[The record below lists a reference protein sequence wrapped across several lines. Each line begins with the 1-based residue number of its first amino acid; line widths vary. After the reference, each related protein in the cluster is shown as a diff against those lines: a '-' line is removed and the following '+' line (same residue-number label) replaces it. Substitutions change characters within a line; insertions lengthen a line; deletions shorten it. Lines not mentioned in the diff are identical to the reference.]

1 MSLRQTLPL
10 MPPGDC
16 TVHCKPVACV
26 PTVNHSRIKL
36 GDCVSHEN
44 ISVSRR
50 ELYDQVWSEPMTK
63 LAPKYGLSDV
73 GLAKVCKKH
82 EIPRPPVGHWA
93 KLANGKKSPQ
103 PELPEL
109 DQADLEEIRFFR
121 TGFDAEPS
129 AKEPSEPKL
138 IIEVKDHLRKP
149 HRLVDKARE
158 KLRASEPDQ
167 RGVVSVHG
175 QRCLSI
181 SVTKKSLTRA
191 LKILNALIQYWE
203 QSGGTV
209 SAGEPG
215 TKFSRED
222 GSVCLAL
229 SERITRI
236 EKPSEYSFIKDYRY
250 EATGKLTLSID
261 GWGDGLRKNWSD
273 GKVQRLEN
281 VLGKVATTLDQW
293 ITLDHERRL
302 DKQCEV
308 RQERAAQE
316 VRRIRDV
323 NSKSES
329 ERVKALN
336 GHVDSWV
343 RAEQIRGYVSAFEQK
358 IASNE
363 VNANEPEVFAKWM
376 TWARWYADS
385 ICPMTPSSPPPEM
398 DEPITHT
405 NTLVTNLDLT
415 AKTRKALEGVEAFDT
430 DTLAQ
435 LSRKEIEVQCGSRN
449 YLVYREITRVLEGL
463 GYDVADRSR
472 W

>member
-1 MSLRQTLPL
+1 MSRN
-10 MPPGDC
+10 D
-16 TVHCKPVACV
+16 
-26 PTVNHSRIKL
+26 
-36 GDCVSHEN
+36 

-93 KLANGKKSPQ
+93 KLANGKESPQ
-103 PELPEL
+103 AELPEL

-121 TGFDAEPS
+121 AGFDAEAS
-129 AKEPSEPKL
+129 AKELGEPTL
-138 IIEVKDHLRKP
+138 VIEVKDQLRKP

-175 QRCLSI
+175 KRCLNI
-181 SVTKKSLTRA
+181 AVTKKSLTRA

-215 TKFSRED
+215 TTFSRED

-236 EKPSEYSFIKDYRY
+236 EKPSEYRFMKDYRY

-293 ITLDHERRL
+293 ILLDSERRL
-302 DKQCEV
+302 DNQCEE
-308 RQERAAQE
+308 RQEQAALE
-316 VRRIRDV
+316 VRRVREA
-323 NSKSES
+323 NAKSES
-329 ERVKALN
+329 ERIKSLN
-336 GHVDSWV
+336 SDVDSWV
-343 RAEQIRGYVSAFEQK
+343 RAEQIRAYVSSLEQK
-358 IASNE
+358 IESKE
-363 VNANEPEVFAKWM
+363 VKATDGEGLAKWM
-376 TWARWYADS
+376 SWARWYADS
-385 ICPMTPSSPPPEM
+385 ICPMTPTTAPPEM
-398 DEPITHT
+398 DEPIART
-405 NTLVTNLDLT
+405 NTAISELDLT
-415 AKTRKALEGVEAFDT
+415 AKTRKSLENVGVFDT
-430 DTLAQ
+430 DA
-435 LSRKEIEVQCGSRN
+435 LSQFTRKELEERCGKHN
-449 YLVYREITRVLEGL
+449 YLLYREVTRVLEGL
-463 GYDVADRSR
+463 GYDVGGRSR